1 MQAIPAKTL
10 PLSTITVRVPNHQY
24 NCAAVLMLVPKATK
38 VVFGKVPDK
47 NGIPCFS
54 AIFHFGTAIPPK
66 VDKKALGIQI
76 ATHGQKADVR
86 AGGGAAGGGRVAC
99 APAIKVACAPTTPDV
114 LVDHHYPLD
123 RSQEGS
129 MYNPVDAARG
139 IRRVRKER
147 GCTSDLTL
155 AIFVSP
161 ETHLLTACI
170 TTAGDILLTD
180 NEVYELIYGSTC
192 LYKRMPSAHSL

>member
-1 MQAIPAKTL
+1 MQALPAKTF
-10 PLSTITVRVPNHQY
+10 PRSTITVYVPEKQYDRVAV
-24 NCAAVLMLVPKATK
+24 AALIPKATN

-54 AIFHFGTAIPPK
+54 AIFHFGIAIPPK

-76 ATHGQKADVR
+76 ATHCQKADVR
-86 AGGGAAGGGRVAC
+86 AGGGAAG
-99 APAIKVACAPTTPDV
+99 APAIKVACAPTTSPV
-114 LVDHHYPLD
+114 LVDHIFPLEYPP
-123 RSQEGS
+123 EGYT
-129 MYNPVDAARG
+129 YNPVDAAKG
-139 IRRVRKER
+139 IRCARKER

-170 TTAGDILLTD
+170 TTAGPILLTD
-180 NEVYELIYGSTC
+180 GEVYELIYGSTC
-192 LYKRMPSAHSL
+192 LYKYRPSAHSL